1 MELAVLNAV
10 GSKQFL
16 EEKIW
21 TNRKLQ
27 RKSMV
32 VSVIEEVQARLVV
45 IMILCVMLYIFLFLC
60 FFKYFLIPWCEKLND
75 VLSYYVIINEVKL
88 RKRAVSE
95 LTTRRSQRERTS
107 PTGNRLGGATVGITA
122 NR

>member
-10 GSKQFL
+10 GSNQFL

-45 IMILCVMLYIFLFLC
+45 IMILCVILYIFY